1 MAVNVSITEKG
12 VSLQDLKRFTE
23 RLSDKELAAGVLR
36 TAGKEK
42 KTGADLVD
50 VATWNEYGTKNI
62 PKRPFM
68 RKAASKNGKKWG
80 ELSEA
85 VAERVIDGMGVEQ
98 AVEVLGN
105 QMVGDIQNVIGDRT
119 LLRANAP
126 STIRQKG
133 SDAPLIDTGLLR
145 GSIDF
150 EVR

>member
-23 RLSDKELAAGVLR
+23 QLAGKELNAGVLR

-50 VATWNEYGTKNI
+50 VATWNEYGTEHI

-68 RKAASKNGKKWG
+68 RIAERRNEKKWQKLAEG
-80 ELSEA
+80 
-85 VAERVIDGMGVEQ
+85 VAEKAIEGMGVDQ
-98 AVEVLGN
+98 GLDLLGN
-105 QMVGDIQNVIGDRT
+105 QIVGDIQEVIGNRN
-119 LLRANAP
+119 LLAPNAP
-126 STIRQKG
+126 GTIKQKG
-133 SDAPLIDTGLLR
+133 SDAPLIDTGQLR
-145 GSIDF
+145 QSISF